1 MVKNIDKNTNKN
13 IEIVG
18 KDTGEI
24 KVEAVGYKVSYFIFS
39 IFVSMIVIFFYHQGF
54 LPIDIIT
61 IPILTLVIY
70 FLMVYFAEIQSRK
83 SKEEFITEKYI
94 SHNESIPSV
103 QDIME
108 QLQGSSENDGPQT
121 QVDVPVPPQT
131 SVLPPPVSPQTSVLP
146 PPVPPQT
153 STQLSVDTSLGE
165 ESQLTNPPSQE
176 ENPNPYPQPYPIY
189 PQKSKVSLP
198 SEEEVQ
204 EVIMEVVGEEVSS
217 DGKKQQFI
225 DQKQKQIAL
234 MQKRKVPN
242 LTNQSDQSLQPIN
255 INVSYN
261 NNRPLSINDFPSG
274 KISLDDLK
282 RKSNENNYT
291 FDPGLTGQYSQK
303 LKNTINTNT
312 NTNTNIDN
320 RQDLNNTNLQ
330 MPINSFLPSAKKKTV
345 SSPVNNFTENLALAD
360 MNQGYYPQYLEN
372 PLNKDKNPTNILNI
386 LEESKSNKLNDIY
399 SENNNDTVV
408 NPEKWKNFFLGN
420 EAKDT
425 ICSQNQN
432 TPCPVLL
439 NNYWSE
445 YKPIDDSS

>member
-1 MVKNIDKNTNKN
+1 MVKNIEKDTNEN

-18 KDTGEI
+18 KDTGSL

-54 LPIDIIT
+54 QPIDIIT

-70 FLMVYFAEIQSRK
+70 FLMVYFAEIQSKK
-83 SKEEFITEKYI
+83 SKEEFITENYI

-108 QLQGSSENDGPQT
+108 QYKDKQKQEESS
-121 QVDVPVPPQT
+121 
-131 SVLPPPVSPQTSVLP
+131 
-146 PPVPPQT
+146 
-153 STQLSVDTSLGE
+153 GE
-165 ESQLTNPPSQE
+165 ENQLTYTPAE
-176 ENPNPYPQPYPIY
+176 EETHQPEEETHRRYPQPEEETHRRY
-189 PQKSKVSLP
+189 PQPEEETHRRYPQPEEETHRRYPQPEEETHRRYPQPEEETTQVT
-198 SEEEVQ
+198 EEEVKNN
-204 EVIMEVVGEEVSS
+204 
-217 DGKKQQFI
+217 GKKQQFV
-225 DQKQKQIAL
+225 DQKQKQITL

-242 LTNQSDQSLQPIN
+242 LTNRSDQSVQPIN

-261 NNRPLSINDFPSG
+261 NNRPLSINDFPSE

-282 RKSNENNYT
+282 RKNNVNNYT
-291 FDPGLTGQYSQK
+291 FDPGLEGQYSQ
-303 LKNTINTNT
+303 
-312 NTNTNIDN
+312 
-320 RQDLNNTNLQ
+320 
-330 MPINSFLPSAKKKTV
+330 MPVNSFLPSAKKKTV
-345 SSPVNNFTENLALAD
+345 SSPVNNFTQNLALAD

-372 PLNKDKNPTNILNI
+372 PLNKNKNPTDILHI

-399 SENNNDTVV
+399 SENNSDTVV

-420 EAKDT
+420 ESKDT

-432 TPCPVLL
+432 APCPVLL

-445 YKPIDDSS
+445 YKPIDDSR